1 MKLPPDFNLFLEIDE
16 IVLSVENI
24 NTTNMIPKIVNQTA
38 GEWAFDKLAN
48 ILSQSLWVDVEED
61 FGDINYLLYAD
72 EQKADKINN
81 FIPIESIKIA
91 ADKRKIEK
99 KFNQYRV
106 ARPKTFLA
114 DNQKEV
120 ELILSE
126 YSQIRWILKYPIGCG
141 GINHRFIDHINQIP
155 KGWPQPFLLQ
165 EFIQLQRP
173 EVYRLYCVDGEIF
186 GFNARRF
193 KDANNKSPWVSHANG
208 AIYEYGETPDKEV
221 REIAKTALMST
232 GLYDSFGVV
241 DLLKSKDDKWYALEV
256 GTDGI
261 YNYVDR
267 EVENQNLFDELNE
280 RLAKAFWKKTGVPP
294 WGQSWKYK
302 N

>member
-1 MKLPPDFNLFLEIDE
+1 
-16 IVLSVENI
+16 
-24 NTTNMIPKIVNQTA
+24 MIPKIVNRTA
-38 GEWAFDKLAN
+38 GKWAFDKLAN
-48 ILSQSLWVDVEED
+48 VLSESLWVDIEED
-61 FGDINYLLYAD
+61 FGDINYILC
-72 EQKADKINN
+72 ADKQNAHKINS
-81 FIPIESIKIA
+81 FIPIESINIA

-99 KFNQYRV
+99 KFNQYLV
-106 ARPKTFLA
+106 ARPNTFLA
-114 DNQKEV
+114 DNEKEV
-120 ELILSE
+120 ELILLE
-126 YSQIRWILKYPIGCG
+126 YPHIQWILKYPIGCG
-141 GINHRFIDHINQIP
+141 GIHHRFIEDINQIP

-165 EFIQLQRP
+165 EFIQLERP

-193 KDANNKSPWVSHANG
+193 KDTSNKTPWVSHANG
-208 AIYEYGETPDKEV
+208 AVYEYGETPN
-221 REIAKTALMST
+221 REAREMAKTALIST

-241 DLLKSKDDKWYALEV
+241 DILKKEDDKWYVLEV

-280 RLAKAFWKKTGVPP
+280 RLAKAFWQKIGTPP
-294 WGQSWKYK
+294 WGKNWSYK